1 MSLVKQFLTALYRFA
16 SYPELIKIKGVR
28 VFIYAVITVVF
39 ATAVMTAALVPAYYF
54 MGGIQGFAEKYI
66 PEFVLKDGELS
77 MDKVDYTDKLN
88 GVRIYIDTDS
98 DELNISAAG
107 DSMYAFIADKDEM
120 YVFNGIQGQRISFA
134 EFGIDISSADII
146 ETLSKQS
153 VRLGIISIFVFML
166 LSGNV
171 MRALYSIL
179 LLAIIGNIINMFVTR
194 VPLRFTQ
201 MLKLSVY
208 ARTLPFLMQ
217 LFIPILIG
225 FNFPSI
231 VFYAIG
237 GIYIYMGLKN
247 IKNQDGLVIA
257 DISRYNT
264 SN

>member
-16 SYPELIKIKGVR
+16 SYPELVKIKGIR
-28 VFIYAVITVVF
+28 TFIYAVITVFF
-39 ATAVMTAALVPAYYF
+39 ATVIMTAALVPAYYF
-54 MGGIQGFAEKYI
+54 MGGIEGFAEKYI

-98 DELNISAAG
+98 DELNVSAAG

-134 EFGIDISSADII
+134 DFGIDLSSEQIMDA
-146 ETLSKQS
+146 LSQRS
-153 VRLGIISIFVFML
+153 VRIGIISIFVFML
-166 LSGNV
+166 FSGNV
-171 MRALYSIL
+171 MRTLYSVL

-194 VPLRFTQ
+194 IPLKFTQ

-225 FNFPSI
+225 FNFPAL

-237 GIYIYMGLKN
+237 GVYIYIGLKN
-247 IKNQDGLVIA
+247 IKKQDGLVIA
-257 DISRYNT
+257 DISKYNIH
-264 SN
+264 N